1 MYYIG
6 NIMCDPNYLEHW
18 GVLGM
23 KWGVRRYQNPDGTLT
38 AAGKK
43 RYGEGGK
50 YEYKSIGQ
58 KMAERRYNKAQ
69 AKTNRALDDAMIGRD
84 KNGGAYMDSG
94 KLQKAAKLS
103 QKSAHQKSVLDA
115 YKKRDADRQ
124 KYAEGTSVKKGIGQK
139 ALGLLTG
146 TSDVRYQRARS
157 RGTSRGKAIANGLLP
172 IIGAVGLSTLGG
184 YIGYSK
190 GLKMV
195 NDKMIKAPFM
205 IDTYAKDVRSV
216 QAIGETI
223 GAAAGAVG
231 GAAIQRANIMKAN
244 KKKYGHAMYT

>member
-58 KMAERRYNKAQ
+58 KMAERRYNKTQ
-69 AKTNRALDDAMIGRD
+69 AKTNRALDDAMTGRD
-84 KNGGAYMDSG
+84 KKGGAYMDSS
-94 KLQKAAKLS
+94 KLKKAAKLS

-157 RGTSRGKAIANGLLP
+157 RGTSRGKAIFNELLP
-172 IIGAVGLSTLGG
+172 VIGAVGMYAVGSAAGTKFGESYVKKYLAKSDTFDREIAKTLAKSIGG
-184 YIGYSK
+184 S
-190 GLKMV
+190 
-195 NDKMIKAPFM
+195 
-205 IDTYAKDVRSV
+205 
-216 QAIGETI
+216 
-223 GAAAGAVG
+223 AGAVA
-231 GAAIQRANIMKAN
+231 GAATGGIARRVNIMNEN